1 MCPEGE
7 KNMKKLFIAVMVGL
21 ITVLFGASSCSE
33 AAVARSGNLSI
44 EYDETS
50 LYIISTKPTLEF
62 NVLERHGDAWL
73 TAHYAQIP
81 GNNQYIKIEFNNRGF
96 GACDV
101 WNSPNGVVF
110 RNIWKK
116 VYGYGFS

>member
-1 MCPEGE
+1 
-7 KNMKKLFIAVMVGL
+7 MKTLFLAVVIGL
-21 ITVLFGASSCSE
+21 LTSLFAMPLSSE
-33 AAVARSGNLSI
+33 AAVAQSGNLSI

-50 LYIISTKPTLEF
+50 LYIISTDPTLEF

-73 TAHYAQIP
+73 TARYAQIP
-81 GNNQYIKIEFNNRGF
+81 GNNQYIKVAFNNRGF

>member
-7 KNMKKLFIAVMVGL
+7 TNMKKLFIAVMVGL
-21 ITVLFGASSCSE
+21 ITVLFGTSSCSE

-62 NVLERHGDAWL
+62 NVLERHGDEWL

-81 GNNQYIKIEFNNRGF
+81 GNNQYIKVAFNNRGF

-116 VYGYGFS
+116 VYGYEFS